1 MAFDLAALAVLFEAL
16 LGYPAAL
23 VRWIGHPVIWIG
35 RLILFLD
42 HRLNRPGFAP
52 GRRRLMGVLTVALVL
67 LAAALPALAL
77 EALLRPLPFGLL
89 ILSLLAS
96 SLIAQRSLHWHV
108 ERVAAA
114 LESGSLDAARAAVG
128 HIVGR
133 DPQTLDTAGV
143 ARAAIESL
151 AENFSD
157 GVVAP
162 TLWLSVAGLAG
173 GTAYKALNTADSMIG
188 HLTERHAAFGWAAAR
203 ADDYV
208 NLPASRLAG
217 MLIIAG
223 AALTPGAHP
232 RHAHR
237 AMLRDAPRHR
247 SPNAG
252 WPEAAMAGA
261 LGLSLAGP
269 RSYGGE
275 VVEDAFMGEGGRRE
289 AESTDIRQALKLY
302 RTADWLLLGLFAVLS
317 AIVIHLTIL
326 VSG

>member
-1 MAFDLAALAVLFEAL
+1 MAFDVAALSVLFEAL
-16 LGYPAAL
+16 LGYPAGL
-23 VRWIGHPVIWIG
+23 VRRIGHPVIWIG
-35 RLILFLD
+35 RLILVLD
-42 HRLNRPGFAP
+42 HRLNRPGSAP
-52 GRRRLMGVLTVALVL
+52 GRRRLMGVVTVALVL
-67 LAAALPALAL
+67 AAAALPALAL
-77 EALLRPLPFGLL
+77 EVLLRPLPFGII
-89 ILSLLAS
+89 ILGLAGS

-108 ERVAAA
+108 ARVAEA
-114 LESGSLDAARAAVG
+114 LEGGSLAAARTAVG

-133 DPQTLDTAGV
+133 DPETLDASGV

-173 GTAYKALNTADSMIG
+173 GAAYKALNTADSMIG

-223 AALTPGAHP
+223 AALTPGARP

-261 LGLSLAGP
+261 LGLQLNGPKVYAG
-269 RSYGGE
+269 
-275 VVEDAFMGEGGRRE
+275 VLTQDAYMGDGRRE
-289 AESTDIRQALKLY
+289 ATAQDVRMALKVY
-302 RTADWLLLGLFAVLS
+302 RRADALMMLLVLAGAGLTL
-317 AIVIHLTIL
+317 L
-326 VSG
+326 V

>member
-1 MAFDLAALAVLFEAL
+1 MTFELAALAVLFEAL
-16 LGYPAAL
+16 LGYPAGL
-23 VRWIGHPVIWIG
+23 VRRIGHPVIWIG
-35 RLILFLD
+35 RLILALD

-52 GRRRLMGVLTVALVL
+52 GRRRLMGVVTVALVL
-67 LAAALPALAL
+67 AAATLPALAL
-77 EALLRPLPFGLL
+77 EVALRPLPFGLL
-89 ILSLLAS
+89 ILGLAGS

-108 ERVAAA
+108 ARVADA
-114 LESGSLDAARAAVG
+114 LETGSLDAAREAVG

-133 DPQTLDTAGV
+133 DPQTLDASGV

-162 TLWLSVAGLAG
+162 TLWLSVAGLPG
-173 GTAYKALNTADSMIG
+173 GAAYKALNTADSMIG

-232 RHAHR
+232 RHSYR

-261 LGLSLAGP
+261 LGLRLNGPKVYAG
-269 RSYGGE
+269 
-275 VVEDAFMGEGGRRE
+275 VLTQDAYMGDGRRE
-289 AESTDIRQALKLY
+289 ATAQDVRMALKVY
-302 RTADWLLLGLFAVLS
+302 RRADALMILLVL
-317 AIVIHLTIL
+317 AGAGVTLL
-326 VSG
+326 V

>member
-1 MAFDLAALAVLFEAL
+1 MAFDVAALAVLFEVL
-16 LGYPAAL
+16 VGYPAAL
-23 VRWIGHPVIWIG
+23 VRRIGHPVIWIG

-42 HRLNRPGFAP
+42 RRLNRPGFAP
-52 GRRRLMGVLTVALVL
+52 GRRRLMGVVTVALVL
-67 LAAALPALAL
+67 AAAALPALAL

-89 ILSLLAS
+89 ILGLAGS

-108 ERVAAA
+108 ARVADA
-114 LESGSLDAARAAVG
+114 LETGSLDAAREAVG

-133 DPQTLDTAGV
+133 DPQTLDAPGV

-173 GTAYKALNTADSMIG
+173 GAAYKALNTADSMIG

-223 AALTPGAHP
+223 AALTPGANP
-232 RHAHR
+232 RHSHR

-261 LGLSLAGP
+261 LGLQLNGP
-269 RSYGGE
+269 KVYGG
-275 VVEDAFMGEGGRRE
+275 VLTQDAYMGDGRRE
-289 AESTDIRQALKLY
+289 ATAQDVRMALKVY
-302 RTADWLLLGLFAVLS
+302 RRADALMILLVLAGAALGL
-317 AIVIHLTIL
+317 L
-326 VSG
+326 V

>member
-1 MAFDLAALAVLFEAL
+1 MAFEIAAIAVLLEIM
-16 LGYPAAL
+16 LGYPPAL
-23 VRWIGHPVIWIG
+23 IRWIGHPVIWIG
-35 RLILFLD
+35 QLILFLD
-42 HRLNRPGFAP
+42 QRFNRPGLSP
-52 GRRRLMGVLTVALVL
+52 GRRRLMGVITVALVL
-67 LAAALPALAL
+67 TAAALPGLAL
-77 EALLRPLPFGLL
+77 DWLLRPLPFGVL
-89 ILSLLAS
+89 ILGLAGS

-108 ERVAAA
+108 ERVAEA
-114 LESGSLDAARAAVG
+114 LESGSLDASRTAVS

-133 DPQTLDTAGV
+133 DPQTLDAAGV

-162 TLWLSVAGLAG
+162 ILWLSVGGLAG
-173 GTAYKALNTADSMIG
+173 GAAYKALNTADSMIG

-223 AALTPGAHP
+223 AALTPGADF
-232 RHAHR
+232 RAARR

-261 LGLSLAGP
+261 LRLRLNGPKIYAG
-269 RSYGGE
+269 
-275 VVEDAFMGEGGRRE
+275 VLTQDAYMGDGRRE
-289 AESTDIRQALKLY
+289 ATAQDVRMALKVY
-302 RTADWLLLGLFAVLS
+302 RRADALMILLVLAGAGLAL
-317 AIVIHLTIL
+317 L
-326 VSG
+326 V

>member
-1 MAFDLAALAVLFEAL
+1 MAFEVAALAVLLEVL

-23 VRWIGHPVIWIG
+23 VRRIGHPVIWIG
-35 RLILFLD
+35 RLILVLD
-42 HRLNRPGFAP
+42 RRLNRPAFAP
-52 GRRRLMGVLTVALVL
+52 GRRRLLGVVTVALVVV
-67 LAAALPALAL
+67 AAALPAFAL
-77 EALLRPLPFGLL
+77 EWLLRPLPFGIVLVG
-89 ILSLLAS
+89 LAGS

-108 ERVAAA
+108 ERVAEA
-114 LESGSLDAARAAVG
+114 LESGSLEASRAAVG

-133 DPQTLDTAGV
+133 DPQTLDAEGV

-157 GVVAP
+157 GVMAP
-162 TLWLSVAGLAG
+162 TLWLCVGGLAG
-173 GTAYKALNTADSMIG
+173 GAAYKALNTADSMIG

-217 MLIIAG
+217 ALIIAG
-223 AALTPGAHP
+223 AALTGGAHP
-232 RHAHR
+232 GDARR

-261 LGLSLAGP
+261 LGLRLNGPKVYAG
-269 RSYGGE
+269 
-275 VVEDAFMGEGGRRE
+275 VLTQDAYMGDGRRE
-289 AESTDIRQALKLY
+289 ATAADVRMALKVY
-302 RTADWLLLGLFAVLS
+302 RRADALMILLVLTGAGLTL
-317 AIVIHLTIL
+317 L
-326 VSG
+326 V

>member
-1 MAFDLAALAVLFEAL
+1 MAFDVAALAVLFEVL

-23 VRWIGHPVIWIG
+23 VRRIGHPVIWIG

-42 HRLNRPGFAP
+42 RRLNRPGFAP
-52 GRRRLMGVLTVALVL
+52 GRRQLMGVVTVVLVL
-67 LAAALPALAL
+67 AAAALPALAL

-89 ILSLLAS
+89 ILGLVGS

-108 ERVAAA
+108 ARVADA
-114 LESGSLDAARAAVG
+114 LETGSLDAAREAVG

-133 DPQTLDTAGV
+133 DPQTLDASGV

-173 GTAYKALNTADSMIG
+173 GAAYKALNTADSMIG

-223 AALTPGAHP
+223 AALTPGAYP
-232 RHAHR
+232 RHSHR

-261 LGLSLAGP
+261 LGLRLNGPKVYAG
-269 RSYGGE
+269 
-275 VVEDAFMGEGGRRE
+275 VLTQDAYMGDGRRE
-289 AESTDIRQALKLY
+289 ATAQDVRMALKVY
-302 RTADWLLLGLFAVLS
+302 RRADALMILLVLAGAAVGL
-317 AIVIHLTIL
+317 L
-326 VSG
+326 V